1 MTSNRYTVKGSSAF
15 AGKVVEQDSEFFM
28 RSLDVDSLFTNI
40 SLEETIHICANTF
53 FQNTEIV
60 EDLSKIE
67 SKELLSLA
75 TKESYFIS
83 NGKLQKQVDGILFF
97 LCTLKRTGYKIVRPT
112 LRLTTT
118 GGMLLISLF

>member
-1 MTSNRYTVKGSSAF
+1 MTSNRHTVKGSSTF
-15 AGKVVEQDSEFFM
+15 ADKVVEQDSEFFM

-83 NGKLQKQVDGILFF
+83 NGKLQKQVDGVLFF
-97 LCTLKRTGYKIVRPT
+97 LCTLKRTGYKIVHPT